1 MKSFGD
7 LSWREKCKLRD
18 GEAKEYK
25 YSSGY
30 TFDVK
35 QKSKKAKEKA
45 QHIKQQKNYSQLN
58 K

>member
-35 QKSKKAKEKA
+35 QKAKKPTKLSKKK
-45 QHIKQQKNYSQLN
+45 
-58 K
+58 